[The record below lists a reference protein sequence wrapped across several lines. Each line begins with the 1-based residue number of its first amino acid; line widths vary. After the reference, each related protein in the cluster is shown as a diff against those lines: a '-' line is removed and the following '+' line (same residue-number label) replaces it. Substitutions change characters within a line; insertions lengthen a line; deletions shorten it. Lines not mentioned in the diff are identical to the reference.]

1 MTDRSGSVFNY
12 KEVSYGSVLLCLTV
26 FLLPFPR
33 FLPYWTLI
41 LFMLAGLME
50 WIKRHDELLPAFKKD
65 TIYISGP
72 FLFFFV
78 SFILVVIQKPHLKSF
93 SDSFLYLLVPVL
105 GYPFFSS
112 PGLSQRFHVVIK
124 WFIAGILV
132 ICLFEFLR
140 AVVNSVYFDE
150 SSLVFNPDV
159 DHDTAASSQDYFSSK
174 SRFRS
179 FGLVAFSHP
188 YYLAF
193 EVVFAIFLLWR
204 FRKNLGIKFRYLI
217 ILFLVLSVY
226 LFQISSRS
234 SFIAATLIL
243 IYYISRYFY
252 IKKKSWILLVAVPV
266 IIFFFF
272 SLSMLNQRIREKTE
286 YFIEQIKNKSG
297 DISDMDPRL
306 LAWITSAELI
316 RENPLTGLGF
326 QARDSLYARYEKN
339 GYAYGARLKINPHSQ
354 FLESQLAFGIPGTL
368 VLLWLLLTPLIRK
381 PRYMDKDLYL
391 TFLIIVITGS
401 LFASFLFNNWGT
413 LFFVLFYCLIVF
425 KRNTEENLSADMTDK
440 KGII

>member
-1 MTDRSGSVFNY
+1 
-12 KEVSYGSVLLCLTV
+12 
-26 FLLPFPR
+26 
-33 FLPYWTLI
+33 
-41 LFMLAGLME
+41 ME
-50 WIKRHDELLPAFKKD
+50 WIKRREELLPAFKKD
-65 TIYISGP
+65 IIYISGP
-72 FLFFFV
+72 FLFFLI
-78 SFILVVIQKPHLKSF
+78 SFIWVVIQKPPLKLY

-112 PGLSQRFHVVIK
+112 PGLSQRFLVIIK

-140 AVVNSVYFDE
+140 AVVSSIYFDE
-150 SSLVFNPDV
+150 GSMVLNPDV
-159 DHDTAASSQDYFSSK
+159 DHDTAASSIDYFSAK

-193 EVVFAIFLLWR
+193 EVVFALFLLWR
-204 FRKNLGIKFRYLI
+204 FRKWHGVNLSCLMI
-217 ILFLVLSVY
+217 IFILLSVY

-234 SFIAATLIL
+234 SFISAALIL
-243 IYYISRYFY
+243 IYYISRYLY
-252 IKKKSWILLVAVPV
+252 MKKKSWILPVAGPL
-266 IIFFFF
+266 IIFLFF
-272 SLSMLNQRIREKTE
+272 SFSMLNQRIREKTE
-286 YFIEQIKNKSG
+286 YFIEQVKNKPG
-297 DISDMDPRL
+297 DISDTDPRL

-326 QARDSLYARYEKN
+326 RARDSLYARYEKN

-354 FLESQLAFGIPGTL
+354 FLESQLTFGIPGTL
-368 VLLWLLLTPLIRK
+368 VLLWLLIAPLIRK
-381 PRYMDKDLYL
+381 PRSMEMDLYL
-391 TFLIIVITGS
+391 TFLIIVFTGS

-425 KRNTEENLSADMTDK
+425 KRDTEENMSADMADNK
-440 KGII
+440 DII